1 MRNESGY
8 LDTSGHNQK
17 SSRGSVTSHIQLI
30 DVITLKLLAKKNGE
44 LFLGLPVWKFGTV
57 VFESIDRIF
66 GQI

>member
-8 LDTSGHNQK
+8 LDTYGHDQK
-17 SSRGSVTSHIQLI
+17 SSRGSATLHSKLI
-30 DVITLKLLAKKNGE
+30 DVIALKLLVKKNGE
-44 LFLGLPVWKFGTV
+44 LFLGLPVWKFGTL